1 MPLAGVGKDRMKWLG
16 HFSMDHK
23 IAQTLC
29 EVESYK
35 NETVW
40 FGGVSHRFMIVGS
53 KSHTD
58 AYSGGDQRPVQEE
71 PVRNKTS
78 PVAKCVKS
86 RTRNEIN
93 GSIDTPKKKSICP
106 P

>member
-1 MPLAGVGKDRMKWLG
+1 MILG
-16 HFSMDHK
+16 
-23 IAQTLC
+23 
-29 EVESYK
+29 
-35 NETVW
+35 
-40 FGGVSHRFMIVGS
+40 R

-86 RTRNEIN
+86 RTSNEIN
-93 GSIDTPKKKSICP
+93 GSIDTPKKKKASTHHKMTP
-106 P
+106 PHLT